1 MGIDLSLFWRLYS
14 WIHFPLIRRAA
25 KRQARMKQSIP
36 IAAHTP
42 VTPRPNTWVAIQTIP
57 MRKPPHADETY
68 HKGEVYV
75 TGTAADAA
83 GHNGEAE
90 ENLCSSCDA
99 ECPMRPRSMTC
110 GSFVNRWM
118 MEPDRMAHRYAG
130 CQNDSCTDQADIF
143 CKTFS

>member
-1 MGIDLSLFWRLYS
+1 MGGDPDHSDAEA
-14 WIHFPLIRRAA
+14 P
-25 KRQARMKQSIP
+25 
-36 IAAHTP
+36 HT
-42 VTPRPNTWVAIQTIP
+42 
-57 MRKPPHADETY
+57 DETY

-99 ECPMRPRSMTC
+99 ECDAAKIDHLWVICKQVDDGARQD
-110 GSFVNRWM
+110 VY
-118 MEPDRMAHRYAG
+118 RYAG

>member
-1 MGIDLSLFWRLYS
+1 
-14 WIHFPLIRRAA
+14 
-25 KRQARMKQSIP
+25 MKQSIP

-57 MRKPPHADETY
+57 MRKPHMPMRLTIREKFTSP
-68 HKGEVYV
+68 EP
-75 TGTAADAA
+75 AADAA
-83 GHNGEAE
+83 GHNGKAE

-99 ECPMRPRSMTC
+99 ECDAAKIDHLWVIC
-110 GSFVNRWM
+110 KQVDDGAGQDVY
-118 MEPDRMAHRYAG
+118 RYAG

>member
-1 MGIDLSLFWRLYS
+1 MGGDPDHSD
-14 WIHFPLIRRAA
+14 AEA
-25 KRQARMKQSIP
+25 
-36 IAAHTP
+36 
-42 VTPRPNTWVAIQTIP
+42 
-57 MRKPPHADETY
+57 PHADETY

-83 GHNGEAE
+83 ITVK
-90 ENLCSSCDA
+90 LKKISSSSCDA
-99 ECPMRPRSMTC
+99 ECDATRSITR

-118 MEPDRMAHRYAG
+118 MEPDRMYTRYAG